1 WDITTAI
8 WDATSVEEGYHTI
21 TIKAKDQEELF
32 SQQIEV
38 KVSQSEIMPLGELVP
53 HFETYQ
59 GHLMNVQGRISF
71 SLKSENNTSE
81 KKGIIVTKDETG
93 AAVILIGEYNAL
105 PLPAFEC
112 NDLIT
117 ATVIP
122 IKYLWKSIERKYK
135 LMIALYTFRLPKRF
149 IIWERL
155 KPKGVYLLWLI
166 KYDM

>member
-1 WDITTAI
+1 
-8 WDATSVEEGYHTI
+8 
-21 TIKAKDQEELF
+21 
-32 SQQIEV
+32 
-38 KVSQSEIMPLGELVP
+38 MPLGELVP

-71 SLKSENNTSE
+71 LLKSENNASE
-81 KKGIIVTKDETG
+81 KKGILVIKDEKG

-105 PLPAFEC
+105 PLPAFER

-155 KPKGVYLLWLI
+155 KPKGVYLLFLI